1 MMKAKKWMILLLSL
15 LLASGILSGCSNDD
29 ATTGSFS
36 SFTGYT
42 LDGETFTQ
50 DDIKSKDLTIINY
63 WGMFCGPCRAEM
75 PDLAAYEKALPENVQ
90 LITICIDAGNDLEGT
105 RDFLTSCGYEGVTL
119 ISGDEALA
127 SVVNTVQSF
136 PTTVFVNSR
145 GEVKGTPIIGMQPD
159 LSEAYTTAAN
169 KVLSEEGKAEISLA
183 D

>member
-15 LLASGILSGCSNDD
+15 LLASSILSGCSNDD

-105 RDFLTSCGYEGVTL
+105 RDFLTY
-119 ISGDEALA
+119 
-127 SVVNTVQSF
+127 
-136 PTTVFVNSR
+136 
-145 GEVKGTPIIGMQPD
+145 
-159 LSEAYTTAAN
+159 
-169 KVLSEEGKAEISLA
+169 
-183 D
+183 

>member
-136 PTTVFVNSR
+136 PPTVFVNSR

>member
-1 MMKAKKWMILLLSL
+1 MKAKKWMILLLSL

-136 PTTVFVNSR
+136 HTTVFVNSR

>member
-1 MMKAKKWMILLLSL
+1 
-15 LLASGILSGCSNDD
+15 
-29 ATTGSFS
+29 
-36 SFTGYT
+36 
-42 LDGETFTQ
+42 
-50 DDIKSKDLTIINY
+50 
-63 WGMFCGPCRAEM
+63 MFCGPCRAEM